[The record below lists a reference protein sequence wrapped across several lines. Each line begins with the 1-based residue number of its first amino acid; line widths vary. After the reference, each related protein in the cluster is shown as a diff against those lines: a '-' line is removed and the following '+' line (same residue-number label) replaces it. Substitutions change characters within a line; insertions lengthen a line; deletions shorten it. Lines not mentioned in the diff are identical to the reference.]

1 MSEEVKQPEAAPV
14 AKAKQYLLMA
24 DEVSMMIIAK
34 LMPGML
40 FVQVEGMAMQG
51 NSEHM
56 LLVNPIAKPPAPE
69 TVPVPGV
76 NPVEAV

>member
-1 MSEEVKQPEAAPV
+1 
-14 AKAKQYLLMA
+14 
-24 DEVSMMIIAK
+24 
-34 LMPGML
+34 
-40 FVQVEGMAMQG
+40 MQG